1 VRAIVSLAHSLRL
14 KVVAEGVE
22 TSEQLNVL
30 RSLGCDQYQGFWF
43 SPAVPATQFAA
54 LLRESQ
60 QKTGPAP
67 DSPLDRTY
75 SKLAYRPPRA

>member
-1 VRAIVSLAHSLRL
+1 
-14 KVVAEGVE
+14 
-22 TSEQLNVL
+22 
-30 RSLGCDQYQGFWF
+30 
-43 SPAVPATQFAA
+43 VPAAQFAA